1 MNAVIYARYSS
12 DNQREESIEGQVR
25 ECRAFA
31 EKNDITIVD
40 IYIDRAISAKTDNR
54 PDFQKMIQ
62 DSAKH
67 IFETVIVW
75 KLDRFSRDRYDS
87 AYYKH
92 LLGKNGVKVI
102 SATENISSGP
112 EGIILETL
120 LEGMAAYYIAE
131 LSEKVL
137 RGMTENALKCQFNGG
152 TLTFGFLIDENKHYQ
167 LDPNT
172 APAVLKAFQMYAE
185 GYSLQRIVDD
195 FNEKG
200 ITNTVG
206 NPFNVNS
213 ISRMLRNRRY
223 IGEYIYNDIVIP
235 DGVPAIVSKKLFDVV
250 QERAKANKKTA
261 AKHKAIDEYL
271 LTTKLF
277 CGKCKSL
284 MFGESGKS
292 HTGDVYRYY
301 KCSSAKKK
309 KGCDKKAVRKEWIED
324 IVIKNIKEVL
334 FDDALLDSIAD
345 SAVKLLGEEDPLLP
359 MIRKESE
366 DIEKRID
373 NLIGAIEQGI
383 VTDSTKKRLDE
394 LEERKKL
401 LSVELAKLEAKK
413 PYLNKEEILKTLKSF
428 RNISTETLEGRRKLV
443 NSFVNS
449 IYLFD
454 DKIVIT
460 FNYKKATRNIHFE
473 DLKAETGSS
482 DILSPGAPQKKES
495 LMRFLFLCFPQ
506 SSNLFH
512 RGCNA
517 SLPRVSAARGC

>member
-12 DNQREESIEGQVR
+12 DNQREESIEGQIR

-31 EKNDITIVD
+31 EKNDITVVD

-54 PDFQKMIQ
+54 PDFQKMIH

-67 IFETVIVW
+67 TFEMIIVW
-75 KLDRFSRDRYDS
+75 KTDRFSRDRYDN

-92 LLGKNGVKVI
+92 LLGKNGVKVV

-131 LSEKVL
+131 LSEKVT

-152 TLTFGFLIDENKHYQ
+152 TLTFGFKIDENRHYQ
-167 LDPNT
+167 LDPIT
-172 APAVLKAFQMYAE
+172 APAVSRAFQMYAE
-185 GYSLQRIVDD
+185 GDSLQRIVDD

-200 ITNTVG
+200 ITNTLG

-213 ISRMLRNRRY
+213 ISRLLRNRRY
-223 IGEYIYNDIVIP
+223 IGEYIYDDIVIP
-235 DGVPAIVSKKLFDVV
+235 DGVPAIVSKELFDIV
-250 QERAKANKKTA
+250 QEKVKTNKKA
-261 AKHKAIDEYL
+261 SAKHKAVDEYL

-292 HTGDVYRYY
+292 HTGGIYRYY
-301 KCSSAKKK
+301 KCASAKKN
-309 KGCDKKAVRKEWIED
+309 KGCDKKAVKKEWLEN
-324 IVIKNIKEVL
+324 IVIDNIKEIL
-334 FDDALLDSIAD
+334 FDDALLDYMAD
-345 SAVKLLGEEDPLLP
+345 KAMELLGAEDPLLP

-366 DIEKRID
+366 DIEKRIN

-401 LSVELAKLEAKK
+401 LYTELAKLEAKK
-413 PYLNKEEILKTLKSF
+413 PYLDKERILKTLKEF
-428 RNISTETLEGRRKLV
+428 RSISTETLEGRRKLV
-443 NSFVNS
+443 NCFVNS

-454 DKIVIT
+454 DKIVMT
-460 FNYKKATRNIHFE
+460 FNYKKATRTVHFE
-473 DLKAETGSS
+473 DLKAETNSS
-482 DILSPGAPQKKES
+482 DILSSGAPKPYNS
-495 LMRFLFLCFPQ
+495 NIVLVGTTFGLYFFIADLWFP
-506 SSNLFH
+506 
-512 RGCNA
+512 
-517 SLPRVSAARGC
+517 